1 MAITIKKAKKSI
13 GGPLRSIN
21 FKITNFPQK
30 PRKGGAPAKLKRIPL
45 IARASPWDS
54 MDFTSK
60 MRPFPLVDK
69 YIAKAPILIKY
80 SEKNKLKLLQDQE
93 DAISQLTFKMLEYPM
108 SRFSEEDI
116 VAKIEAVA
124 DSENKAVIAYW
135 GVTTMRPRRGKIF
148 CRVDNVKM
156 FTQLKS

>member
-69 YIAKAPILIKY
+69 YIAKAPILMKY
-80 SEKNKLKLLQDQE
+80 SEKK
-93 DAISQLTFKMLEYPM
+93 ISSNYFRVK
-108 SRFSEEDI
+108 
-116 VAKIEAVA
+116 KIPLA
-124 DSENKAVIAYW
+124 SSHSK
-135 GVTTMRPRRGKIF
+135 
-148 CRVDNVKM
+148 C
-156 FTQLKS
+156 